1 MNLKVVLIAA
11 SVSIFSLASAQ
22 KPELV
27 GEVTFGLSDQV
38 QYEIRWQTLLP
49 SIGRVEYGLDDSY
62 GRTTAATP
70 ALEGEHAH
78 LLTDLTP
85 DTTYHYRIVTQDWSG
100 NETVTEDRTFVA
112 AAVPAALAV
121 QAGAPTSSAF
131 VDDTFENGLDETTW
145 RVYSN
150 TESGELAAE
159 DGQLRI
165 QNVGD
170 GTNYGQLGLALLE
183 PIDLT
188 SAPTTVTVSYTETGN
203 AEQNPGFWNVGDLEG
218 DDNWNHPG
226 IRATVSGEG
235 VTPTSTPPAEGTWTP
250 AEGVEGIQAPY
261 TLTWTI
267 TPPEGEGEYS
277 STMLIDGEEVYSGTF
292 TPGSFNPEEAYF
304 YLYTSSPTEEGTT
317 AIDAVTVEQEGQGTV
332 AAAPESAFDPSTTYP
347 VTQGSLQADGDL
359 AELGGTTGISLE
371 EHAAVQMEPYNGPED
386 LSGNVWLRWD
396 EANLYLAARVQD
408 DVHDQTFAEGEMWQG
423 DSLQLALAA
432 GAPGEAEGWYEY
444 GFALTG
450 DGPQVWRWL
459 APEGVE
465 TGLVENAG
473 LEVTRDDEGQAT
485 VYEVAL
491 PWEELAPLSA
501 ETGQPYSFSFIAN
514 DSDGDG
520 RKGWVEV
527 GSGVG
532 GDKDPSLFLPFELAA
547 AAAGQAAAQ
556 GPTLPEGAVAAWLF
570 DEGEGETVADAVGES
585 DGTFTNPQ
593 WAEGQFGGAAQIQP
607 GQNYVSVPGSEAL
620 SPSDALTVTAWVYLN
635 RYGEG
640 EFPNRRVLQ
649 LGTYDPESQYGIED
663 NSYRL
668 LFEFGEFIF
677 DAGPEAEPRQ
687 ISVPQDEHIT
697 LETWHHVAGVYS
709 GDQIMLYVD
718 GEMVASEEASGATL
732 SAPADGRLFIG
743 TKSDLAPEGDW
754 WDGRIDEVAI
764 FNRALSQEEIQNVMS
779 GLGGAT
785 TATATAP
792 AAPQAGTKDPAIFR
806 AQGPITVDGDL
817 SDWSQQGPIQVDSS
831 MVADAPE
838 VTDEGDLSVTAN
850 VAYDD
855 DWVYLGADV
864 KDDVL
869 VFERTGDALYQTD
882 SLEFWLGVQQ
892 FGAAISD
899 AAPYLHSFGGSVDT
913 EQAEV
918 AVVPRDGG
926 YTVEVALPRT
936 VVEETLEMTLEPGSS
951 VPVAVGANDA
961 DEEGGE
967 RVGQIYYPEG
977 WTWGEPDTFAP
988 LTVTE

>member
-1 MNLKVVLIAA
+1 MNLKVALVAA
-11 SVSIFSLASAQ
+11 LSVASSAYAQ

-27 GEVTFGLSDQV
+27 GEATVSLSDQV

-49 SIGRVEYGLDDSY
+49 SIGRVEYGPDDAY
-62 GRTTAATP
+62 GRTTAPAP
-70 ALEGEHAH
+70 ALEGEHVH
-78 LLTDLTP
+78 LLTNLTP
-85 DTTYHYRIVTQDWSG
+85 DATYHYRIVTRDWSG

-112 AAVPAALAV
+112 AATPEALAV
-121 QAGAPTSSAF
+121 QAGAPTSSAL
-131 VDDTFENGLDETTW
+131 VDDTFENGLDETIW

-150 TESGELAAE
+150 TESGQLAAE
-159 DGQLRI
+159 DGHLTI
-165 QNVGD
+165 QNVGN
-170 GTNYGQLGLALLE
+170 GTDYGQLGLALLE

-188 SAPTTVTVSYTETGN
+188 RATTTVTVSYTETGN

-226 IRATVSGEG
+226 VRATVSGEG
-235 VTPTSTPPAEGTWTP
+235 VTPTATPSAEGTWTP
-250 AEGVEGIQAPY
+250 PEGVEGLQAPY

-267 TPPEGEGEYS
+267 TPPEGEGEFS
-277 STMLIDGEEVYSGTF
+277 STMQIDGEEVYSGTF
-292 TPGSFNPEEAYF
+292 TPGAFNPEEAYF
-304 YLYTSSPTEEGTT
+304 YLYTSSPTEEGAT
-317 AIDAVTVEQEGQGTV
+317 AIDAVTVEQEGQGTFV
-332 AAAPESAFDPSTTYP
+332 AAPEPAFDPSTSYP
-347 VTQGSLQADGDL
+347 VTQGSLQVDGDL
-359 AELGGTTGISLE
+359 AELGDTTGVNLE
-371 EHAAVQMEPYNGPED
+371 AHAAVQMEPYNGPED

-396 EANLYLAARVQD
+396 DDNLYLAARVQD

-444 GFALTG
+444 GFALTE

-465 TGLVENAG
+465 TGLVEAG
-473 LEVTRDDEGQAT
+473 LEVTRDDEDQAT

-491 PWEELAPLSA
+491 PWAELAPLSA
-501 ETGQPYSFSFIAN
+501 ETGQLYSFSFIAN

-520 RKGWVEV
+520 RKGWLEV
-527 GSGVG
+527 GSGIG
-532 GDKDPSLFLPFELAA
+532 GAKDPGLFLPFELAA
-547 AAAGQAAAQ
+547 AVGQTAVQA
-556 GPTLPEGAVAAWLF
+556 PTLPEGAVAAWLF

-607 GQNYVSVPGSEAL
+607 GQNYISVPGSEAL
-620 SPSDALTVTAWVYLN
+620 SPSEALTVTAWVYLN

-649 LGTYDPESQYGIED
+649 MGSYDPESEYGVED
-663 NSYRL
+663 NAYRL

-677 DAGPEAEPRQ
+677 DAGPEAEPRL

-709 GDQIMLYVD
+709 GDQITLYVD
-718 GEMVASEEASGATL
+718 GEQVAQQEANGGAL

-754 WDGRIDEVAI
+754 WDGRLDEVAI
-764 FNRALSQEEIQNVMS
+764 FNRALSQEEIQSVMQ
-779 GLGGAT
+779 GLKGA
-785 TATATAP
+785 APVAATAP
-792 AAPQAGTKDPAIFR
+792 AAPQAGTEDHAIFR
-806 AQGPITVDGDL
+806 APGPITVDGNL
-817 SDWSQQGPIQVDSS
+817 SDWSQRGPIQVGSS
-831 MVADAPE
+831 MVVADAPE
-838 VTDEGDLSVTAN
+838 VTDEGDLSATAN
-850 VAYDD
+850 LTYDD

-864 KDDVL
+864 TDDVL
-869 VFERTGDALYQTD
+869 VFERTGDAIWQTD
-882 SLEFWLGVQQ
+882 SLEVWFGSQQ
-892 FGAAISD
+892 FGVAVSD
-899 AAPYLHSFGGSVDT
+899 AAPYLHSFGGMDI
-913 EQAEV
+913 EEAEV
-918 AVVPRDGG
+918 AAIPHDGG
-926 YTVEVALPRT
+926 YTVEVALPRA
-936 VVEETLEMTLEPGSS
+936 VVEETLEMTLEPGASL
-951 VPVAVGANDA
+951 PVAVGANDA

-988 LTVTE
+988 LSVTE